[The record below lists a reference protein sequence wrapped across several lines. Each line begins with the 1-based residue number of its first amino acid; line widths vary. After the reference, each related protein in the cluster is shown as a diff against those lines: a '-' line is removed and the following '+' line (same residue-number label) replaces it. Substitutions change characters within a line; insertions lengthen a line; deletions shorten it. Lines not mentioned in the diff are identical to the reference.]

1 MIRYTLKCNKGH
13 QFESWFS
20 GSDSF
25 EELKKKGHLECAI
38 CSSKKVEKSL
48 MAPKITS
55 GSDEKKE
62 TLISTESAL
71 EKEIKAL
78 KKKIKATATD
88 VGENFPTEAR
98 AMHYGE
104 KEEKPIIGKTT
115 VDEARDLA
123 EEGVP
128 FIPLPWSDDKVN

>member
-1 MIRYTLKCNKGH
+1 MIKYTLNCKNGH
-13 QFESWFS
+13 QFDSWFS
-20 GSDSF
+20 DSGSF
-25 EELKKKGHLECAI
+25 EKLIKEGHLECSI
-38 CSSKKVEKSL
+38 CSSKEIEKSL
-48 MAPKITS
+48 MAPSITPDS
-55 GSDEKKE
+55 EGKKK
-62 TLISTESAL
+62 TLISAQSAL
-71 EKEIKAL
+71 EKEIRAL
-78 KKKIKATATD
+78 KKKIKTTAID

>member
-1 MIRYTLKCNKGH
+1 MAPVVT
-13 QFESWFS
+13 
-20 GSDSF
+20 
-25 EELKKKGHLECAI
+25 
-38 CSSKKVEKSL
+38 SKKR
-48 MAPKITS
+48 
-55 GSDEKKE
+55 E
-62 TLISTESAL
+62 TLLSKQSAL

-78 KKKIKATATD
+78 KEKIMATATD
-88 VGENFPTEAR
+88 VGENFSAEAR

-128 FIPLPWSDDKVN
+128 FIPLPWNDDKIN

>member
-1 MIRYTLKCNKGH
+1 MIKYTLHCKNGH

-20 GSDSF
+20 NSESF
-25 EELKKKGHLECAI
+25 EKLKKKGHLECDI
-38 CSSKKVEKSL
+38 CSSKEVDKSL
-48 MAPKITS
+48 MAPRITS
-55 GSDEKKE
+55 DSEKKNK
-62 TLISTESAL
+62 TLISAQSSL

-78 KKKIKATATD
+78 RKKIKTTAID
-88 VGENFPTEAR
+88 VGEHFPSEAR

-123 EEGVP
+123 EEGIP
-128 FIPLPWSDDKVN
+128 FIPLPWSDDKLN

>member
-1 MIRYTLKCNKGH
+1 MIRYTLNCNNGH
-13 QFESWFS
+13 QFDRWFS
-20 GSDSF
+20 DSASF
-25 EELKKKGHLECAI
+25 EKLREKGHIECAI

-48 MAPKITS
+48 MAPVVTPK
-55 GSDEKKE
+55 KKE
-62 TLISTESAL
+62 TLLSKQSAL

-78 KKKIKATATD
+78 KQKIKATATD
-88 VGENFPTEAR
+88 VGENFSAEAR

-104 KEEKPIIGKTT
+104 KEEKPIVGKTT

>member
-1 MIRYTLKCNKGH
+1 MIRYTLTCNNGH
-13 QFESWFS
+13 QFDSWFS
-20 GSDSF
+20 DSGSF
-25 EELKKKGHLECAI
+25 EKLKKKGHLECAI

-48 MAPKITS
+48 MAPRITS
-55 GSDEKKE
+55 SNDEKKK
-62 TLISTESAL
+62 TLISKQSAL

-78 KKKIKATATD
+78 KKKIKTTATD

-104 KEEKPIIGKTT
+104 KEEKPIIGKTS

-123 EEGVP
+123 EEGIP
-128 FIPLPWSDDKVN
+128 FITLPWSDDKVN